1 MSRQATK
8 AIGNRYYEARMRAAK
23 MKEAAWEKYHS
34 ETTKPG
40 EGWGAGMR
48 KARLSDNKAWERA
61 RERYMAIC
69 AELER
74 RRADEAGN

>member
-1 MSRQATK
+1 MADYSRYKTATL
-8 AIGNRYYEARMRAAK
+8 EK